1 MIKIGFIGLG
11 CEKNTI
17 NTEKMIAAC
26 HQKGWELSGDLENIQ
41 VAVINTCGFIES
53 AKQEALETIFEVAQL
68 KNEGKVEKILV
79 AGCLPERY
87 QAEIAREL
95 PEVDGFIGVGSFQ
108 RITEAIED
116 VLSGKRPEFFDDTA
130 NLQLEGD
137 RIVTSPSYTAYIKIA
152 DGCNNRCAYCC
163 IPTIRGPYHSRPI
176 ESIVAEAEKLVDEG
190 ARELILIAQDTTNYG
205 IDLYGERRLPEL
217 IRQIAR
223 IPELKWLRLLYLYP
237 DKISEE
243 LMDLMATEP
252 KVLPYIEMPIQHA
265 VGKVLKAMNR
275 PGDTKSLLA
284 LLTKLRAKIPNVA
297 LRTTLIVGFP
307 GETDEDFEALC
318 NFVREAKFDKLGVFC
333 YSREEGTPAHDLPDQ
348 MPEDVKERRKD
359 VLETIQSEI
368 VEEKQNTLLGQTVTV
383 LVEGYD
389 RFGECWFGRSYA
401 EAPDIDGKIFF
412 TAAGSVAVGDFI
424 EVTLEDTL
432 DFDLIGSAKENEQ

>member
-41 VAVINTCGFIES
+41 VAVINTCGFIEN

-68 KNEGKVEKILV
+68 KKEGKIEKILV

-87 QAEIAREL
+87 QAEIAQEL
-95 PEVDGFIGVGSFQ
+95 PEVDGFLGVGSFQ
-108 RITEAIED
+108 RITEAVEQ
-116 VLSGKRPEFFDDTA
+116 VLAGKRPAFFDGTDQ
-130 NLQLEGD
+130 LQLEGD
-137 RIVTSPSYTAYIKIA
+137 RIVTSPRYTAYLKIA

-163 IPTIRGPYHSRPI
+163 IPAIRGPYRSRTEEAI
-176 ESIVAEAEKLVDEG
+176 LAEAEKLVADG

-205 IDLYGERRLPEL
+205 IDRYGERRLPGL
-217 IRQIAR
+217 IRKIVQI
-223 IPELKWLRLLYLYP
+223 PDLKWLRLLYLYP
-237 DKISEE
+237 DKISPE
-243 LMDLMATEP
+243 LIDLMATEP

-275 PGDTKSLLA
+275 PGDEESLLR
-284 LLTKLRAKIPNVA
+284 LLADLRQKIPNVA

-307 GETDEDFEALC
+307 GETNEDFEALC
-318 NFVREAKFDKLGVFC
+318 QFVRKAKFDKLGVFC
-333 YSREEGTPAHDLPDQ
+333 YSREEGTPAYEMPDQ
-348 MPEDVKERRKD
+348 IPEEVKERRKD

-368 VEEKQNTLLGQTVTV
+368 VEEKQAALLGKTIPV
-383 LVEGYD
+383 LVEGFD
-389 RFGECWFGRSYA
+389 RFGECWYGRSYA

-424 EVTLEDTL
+424 DVTLEDTL
-432 DFDLIGSAKENEQ
+432 DFDLIGSAKEK

>member
-11 CEKNTI
+11 CEKNTV

-87 QAEIAREL
+87 QAEIAAEL

-108 RITEAIED
+108 RITEAVEE
-116 VLSGKRPEFFDDTA
+116 VLAGNRPQFFDSTDY
-130 NLQLEGD
+130 LQLEGD
-137 RIVTSPSYTAYIKIA
+137 RIVTSPRHTAYIKIA
-152 DGCNNRCAYCC
+152 DGCNNRCTYCC
-163 IPTIRGPYHSRPI
+163 IPAIRGPYHSRPI
-176 ESIVAEAEKLVDEG
+176 ETIVAEAEKLVAEG

-205 IDLYGERRLPEL
+205 IDLYGERRLPQL
-217 IRQIAR
+217 IREVVR

-237 DKISEE
+237 DKISDE
-243 LMDLMATEP
+243 LIDLMATEP

-275 PGDTKSLLA
+275 PGDAQSLLA
-284 LLTKLRAKIPNVA
+284 LLERIRSRVPGVT

-307 GETDEDFEALC
+307 GESDKDFEELC
-318 NFVREAKFDKLGVFC
+318 NFVRAAKFDKMGVFC
-333 YSREEGTPAHDLPDQ
+333 YSREEGTPAYDMPDQ
-348 MPEDVKERRKD
+348 IPEDVKERRKD

-368 VEEKQNTLLGQTVTV
+368 VEEKQNALLGQTVTV
-383 LVEGYD
+383 LVEGFD
-389 RFGECWFGRSYA
+389 RFGECWFGRSTA

-412 TAAGSVAVGDFI
+412 TAAGSVAVGDFV

-432 DFDLIGSAKENEQ
+432 DFDLIGSAKEK